1 MTLNRVVLKS
11 ISMLLIFSVFAFPA
25 FAEEP
30 AVTEQPSPAPTSAPK
45 IDAMYNKTASEGLAM
60 RYPGKAALSA
70 STRDKIR
77 ENGSISRS
85 GILDVSLSM
94 LEEGNPFM
102 TRYNIITGSSI
113 APLLEYGIPYFF
125 GGRKMNYVLS
135 HAPEYRTWIEWQ
147 DSKIYYRKDMRY
159 FLGLDCR
166 GFIEYVWKE
175 NDIEY
180 YPINQN
186 RKKDSPERKIIEN
199 AAPDTNALFDAMSL
213 LEIGDVISIYHPGLH
228 LMFYI
233 GTLSDYGYTEA
244 DFPQDPSI
252 LSYPLVIH
260 CGVNAAY
267 ADWFYYLKT
276 IYPVYKRTSVPDGGV
291 TVSVLGYSND
301 NVVKTIRQQKQ
312 DTSYVLLP
320 DDSWLTVLSFNEI
333 KSWDV
338 YR

>member
-1 MTLNRVVLKS
+1 
-11 ISMLLIFSVFAFPA
+11 
-25 FAEEP
+25 
-30 AVTEQPSPAPTSAPK
+30 
-45 IDAMYNKTASEGLAM
+45 
-60 RYPGKAALSA
+60 
-70 STRDKIR
+70 
-77 ENGSISRS
+77 
-85 GILDVSLSM
+85 
-94 LEEGNPFM
+94 
-102 TRYNIITGSSI
+102 
-113 APLLEYGIPYFF
+113 
-125 GGRKMNYVLS
+125 
-135 HAPEYRTWIEWQ
+135 
-147 DSKIYYRKDMRY
+147 MRY

-175 NDIEY
+175 NNIEY

-199 AAPDTNALFDAMSL
+199 AAPDTDALFDLMSL

-233 GTLSDYGYTEA
+233 GTLADYGYTEA

-276 IYPVYKRTSVPDGGV
+276 LYPVYKRTSVPDGGV

-301 NVVKTIRQQKQ
+301 KVIKTIRQQKQ

-320 DDSWLTVLSFNEI
+320 DNSWLTVLSFNEI